1 MMFNAV
7 STIFHLYRSGQFYC
21 WRKLGYQEE
30 TTDLPQF
37 TDKFYHIMLY
47 RVHLAMNVI
56 RTLYLVVIGTDC
68 TGSCRSNY
76 YTIATTTALAITSS
90 NAHWQLFNVVVY
102 RTEVQLSPN
111 MRHSLMS
118 CLKYP
123 IVESV
128 MVNNSLNVNKA
139 NNHLLYQRIYL
150 LNFLSK

>member
-1 MMFNAV
+1 M
-7 STIFHLYRSGQFYC
+7 S
-21 WRKLGYQEE
+21 
-30 TTDLPQF
+30 
-37 TDKFYHIMLY
+37 
-47 RVHLAMNVI
+47 VI

-68 TGSCRSNY
+68 TGSCKSNY

-118 CLKYP
+118 CLKCP

-128 MVNNSLNVNKA
+128 MVNNSANINKM
-139 NNHLLYQRIYL
+139 NNP
-150 LNFLSK
+150 LSPKLTDHKMTTTNDVGKKSLKIPKG